1 MRASDLTTGEKY
13 QEGKL
18 ALLTPLQMGD
28 ADRAAEASGVD
39 GFALMEAAGSAVAVA
54 VGARWPMRPV
64 TVLCG
69 PGKNGGD
76 GFVAAR
82 HLAAAGW
89 PVKLALLGSR
99 DKLGGE
105 AARAASLWKGPL
117 APFSSESLEDAGIV
131 IDAVFGAGLS
141 RPLEG
146 KALAIV
152 EALKMRGIP
161 TCAVDVPSGLDGASG
176 MILGAAAPADLT
188 VTFFRKKPGHL
199 LYPGRGLCGDTLV
212 ADIGTPASALEAI
225 APNTWENGPDL
236 WLNGYP
242 WPQPESYKYKRGEV
256 LILGGEAITGASRMT
271 AEAASRA
278 GAGMV
283 TLAAPAKVWNVY
295 ATSLINAIVCSFD
308 GLRDFEVL
316 LADKRRNVIA
326 IGPGAG
332 VGSSTRQFVFAAL
345 ATRRAV
351 VLDADALTSF
361 AEAPEDLFQAIAGP
375 CVLTP
380 HAGEFK
386 RLFHF
391 EGDKLQRTRS
401 AARQSNAVVVLKGPD
416 TVIAAPDGRA
426 IINSNAPAQL
436 ATGGSGDV
444 LTGFIAA
451 LLAQEMPPFQAA
463 AAAVWLHG
471 AAATEYGLGLVA
483 EDLPKVLPRV
493 LQKLKLLSSGE
504 CRLAPPHRQ
513 TESVSL
519 PAAKGLSPEGRDHE
533 GDGFERAKN
542 SPHMDRPA

>member
-1 MRASDLTTGEKY
+1 METNEHTTGHGY

-28 ADRAAEASGVD
+28 ADRAAKVQGV
-39 GFALMEAAGSAVAVA
+39 GGVGLMEAAGSAVAVA
-54 VGARWPMRPV
+54 VGARWPMRPI

-69 PGKNGGD
+69 PGNNGGD

-99 DKLGGE
+99 DKLKGE
-105 AARAASLWKGPL
+105 AAQAASLWTGSL
-117 APFSSESLEDAGIV
+117 APFSAQCLDGAGLV
-131 IDAVFGAGLS
+131 IDAIFGAGLS
-141 RPLEG
+141 RPLDGEP
-146 KALAIV
+146 LAMV
-152 EALKMRGIP
+152 QALKSRRIP
-161 TCAVDVPSGLDGASG
+161 VCAIDVPSGLDGGSG
-176 MILGAAAPADLT
+176 MSLGAAAPAELT

-199 LYPGRGLCGDTLV
+199 LYPGRGLCGDVLV
-212 ADIGTPASALEAI
+212 ADIGIPADVLDKI
-225 APNTWENGPDL
+225 APTSWENGPGL
-236 WLNGYP
+236 WQAGYP
-242 WPQPESYKYKRGEV
+242 WPQPEGYKYKRGEV

-283 TLAAPAKVWNVY
+283 TLAAPARVWSIY
-295 ATSLINAIVCSFD
+295 ATSLVNAIVRSFD
-308 GLRDFEVL
+308 GLKDFEAL
-316 LADKRRNVIA
+316 LADKRRNVVA

-332 VGSSTRQFVFAAL
+332 VGEATRQFVLAAL

-361 AEAPEDLFQAIAGP
+361 AEAPQDLFEAIVGP

-380 HAGEFK
+380 HAGEFM

-391 EGDKLQRTRS
+391 DGDKLQRTRS
-401 AARQSNAVVVLKGPD
+401 AARQSGAVVVLKGPD

-444 LTGFIAA
+444 LTGFVAA
-451 LLAQEMPPFQAA
+451 LLAQGMPPFEAA

-471 AAATEYGLGLVA
+471 AAATEFGLGLVA
-483 EDLPKVLPRV
+483 EDLPDALPRV
-493 LQKLKLLSSGE
+493 LQKLKACLS
-504 CRLAPPHRQ
+504 R
-513 TESVSL
+513 
-519 PAAKGLSPEGRDHE
+519 
-533 GDGFERAKN
+533 
-542 SPHMDRPA
+542 

>member
-1 MRASDLTTGEKY
+1 
-13 QEGKL
+13 
-18 ALLTPLQMGD
+18 MGN
-28 ADRAAEASGVD
+28 ADRAAKASGID
-39 GFALMEAAGSAVAVA
+39 GFGLMEAAGSAVAVA
-54 VGARWPMRPV
+54 VGVRWLMRPV

-69 PGKNGGD
+69 PGNNGGD

-82 HLAAAGW
+82 HLADAGW

-99 DKLGGE
+99 DKLSGE
-105 AARAASLWKGPL
+105 AAHAASLWKGPI
-117 APFSSESLEDAGIV
+117 AAFSSECLEGAGIV
-131 IDAVFGAGLS
+131 IDAIFGAGLS
-141 RPLEG
+141 RPLDG
-146 KALAIV
+146 KALAMV
-152 EALKMRGIP
+152 EALKIRRIP
-161 TCAVDVPSGLDGASG
+161 VCAVDVPSGLDGASG
-176 MILGAAAPADLT
+176 VILGAAAPAELT

-199 LYPGRGLCGDTLV
+199 LYPGRGLCGDVVL
-212 ADIGTPASALEAI
+212 ADIGTPISALDEI

-236 WLNGYP
+236 WLGGYP

-271 AEAASRA
+271 AMAASRA

-283 TLAAPAKVWNVY
+283 TLAAPSRVWSIY
-295 ATSLINAIVCSFD
+295 ATSLIDAIVDSFD
-308 GLRDFEVL
+308 GLEEFEVL
-316 LADKRRNVIA
+316 LADRRRNVIA

-332 VGSSTRQFVFAAL
+332 VGASTRQFVLAAL
-345 ATRRAV
+345 ATRRAA

-361 AEAPEDLFQAIAGP
+361 AEAPEDLFRAIAGP

-391 EGDKLQRTRS
+391 EGDKLQRTRN
-401 AARQSNAVVVLKGPD
+401 AAKQSNAVVVLKGPD

-444 LTGFIAA
+444 LTGFVAA
-451 LLAQEMPPFQAA
+451 LLAQGMPPFDAA

-483 EDLPKVLPRV
+483 EDLPNALPRV
-493 LQKLKLLSSGE
+493 LQKLKQMSS
-504 CRLAPPHRQ
+504 
-513 TESVSL
+513 
-519 PAAKGLSPEGRDHE
+519 
-533 GDGFERAKN
+533 N
-542 SPHMDRPA
+542 

>member
-1 MRASDLTTGEKY
+1 MTKDLTG

-28 ADRAAEASGVD
+28 ADRATKASGID
-39 GFALMEAAGSAVAVA
+39 GFGLMEAAGGAVAVA
-54 VGARWPMRPV
+54 AGVRWLMRPV

-69 PGKNGGD
+69 PGNNGGD

-82 HLAAAGW
+82 HLADAGW

-99 DKLGGE
+99 DKLSGE
-105 AARAASLWKGPL
+105 AAHAASLWKGPI
-117 APFSSESLEDAGIV
+117 AAFSSECLEGAGIV
-131 IDAVFGAGLS
+131 IDAIFGAGLS
-141 RPLEG
+141 RPLDG
-146 KALAIV
+146 KALAMV
-152 EALKMRGIP
+152 EALKIRRIP
-161 TCAVDVPSGLDGASG
+161 VCAVDVPSGLDGASG
-176 MILGAAAPADLT
+176 VILGAAAPAELT

-199 LYPGRGLCGDTLV
+199 LYPGRGLCGDVVL
-212 ADIGTPASALEAI
+212 ADIGTPISALDEI

-236 WLNGYP
+236 WLGGYP

-271 AEAASRA
+271 AMAASRA

-283 TLAAPAKVWNVY
+283 TLAAPSRVWSIY
-295 ATSLINAIVCSFD
+295 ATSLIDAIVDSFD
-308 GLRDFEVL
+308 GLEEFEVL
-316 LADKRRNVIA
+316 LADRRRNVIA

-332 VGSSTRQFVFAAL
+332 VGASTRQFVLAAL
-345 ATRRAV
+345 ATRRAA

-361 AEAPEDLFQAIAGP
+361 AEAPEDLFRAIAGP

-391 EGDKLQRTRS
+391 EGDKLQRTRN
-401 AARQSNAVVVLKGPD
+401 AAKQSNAVVVLKGPD

-444 LTGFIAA
+444 LTGFVAA
-451 LLAQEMPPFQAA
+451 LLAQGMPPFDAA

-483 EDLPKVLPRV
+483 EDLPNALPRV
-493 LQKLKLLSSGE
+493 LQKLKQMSS
-504 CRLAPPHRQ
+504 
-513 TESVSL
+513 
-519 PAAKGLSPEGRDHE
+519 
-533 GDGFERAKN
+533 N
-542 SPHMDRPA
+542 

>member
-1 MRASDLTTGEKY
+1 VCEVTKDLTG

-28 ADRAAEASGVD
+28 ADRATKASGID
-39 GFALMEAAGSAVAVA
+39 GFGLMEAAGGAVAVA
-54 VGARWPMRPV
+54 VGVRWLMRPV

-69 PGKNGGD
+69 PGNNGGD

-82 HLAAAGW
+82 HLADAGW

-99 DKLGGE
+99 DKLSGE
-105 AARAASLWKGPL
+105 AAHAASLWKGPI
-117 APFSSESLEDAGIV
+117 AAFSSECLEGAGIV
-131 IDAVFGAGLS
+131 IDAIFGAGLS
-141 RPLEG
+141 RPLDG
-146 KALAIV
+146 KALAMV
-152 EALKMRGIP
+152 EALKIRRIP
-161 TCAVDVPSGLDGASG
+161 VCAVDVPSGLDGASG
-176 MILGAAAPADLT
+176 VILGAAAPAELT

-199 LYPGRGLCGDTLV
+199 LYPGRGLCGDVVL
-212 ADIGTPASALEAI
+212 ADIGTPISALDEI

-236 WLNGYP
+236 WLGGYP

-271 AEAASRA
+271 AMAASRA

-283 TLAAPAKVWNVY
+283 TLAAPSRVWSIY
-295 ATSLINAIVCSFD
+295 ATSLIDAIVDSFD
-308 GLRDFEVL
+308 GLEEFEVL
-316 LADKRRNVIA
+316 LADRRRNVIA

-332 VGSSTRQFVFAAL
+332 VGASTRQFVLAAL
-345 ATRRAV
+345 ATRRAA

-361 AEAPEDLFQAIAGP
+361 AEAPEDLFRAIAGP

-391 EGDKLQRTRS
+391 EGDKLQRTGS

-444 LTGFIAA
+444 LTGFVAA
-451 LLAQEMPPFQAA
+451 LVAQGMPPFEAA

-483 EDLPKVLPRV
+483 EDLPDVLPRV
-493 LQKLKLLSSGE
+493 LQKLKPMS
-504 CRLAPPHRQ
+504 
-513 TESVSL
+513 
-519 PAAKGLSPEGRDHE
+519 
-533 GDGFERAKN
+533 N
-542 SPHMDRPA
+542 Y